1 MAKKKRSGIAWIAA
15 AVAVVVLA
23 AIALG
28 WVLGSRGDEAPPPV
42 ATHGTSGGPVVSS
55 SSVGEETDGICGLPV
70 GDRKV
75 PDVGPDATWELKRGM
90 TIPTSKEYGP
100 GIVKGGDRA
109 CFAHNP
115 MGAVFFALNLPAVDP
130 DKQDL
135 HIKGRKSSSAPSES
149 TAPSSGST
157 VFTVRGFKVDA
168 PSPDR
173 AIVTTAFEVSGQPGY
188 QAITAAYEWS
198 DGDWKG
204 VLDDPS
210 NTTDEAEPLTSL
222 DGFVPWGPK

>member
-1 MAKKKRSGIAWIAA
+1 MAKKKKSGIAWI
-15 AVAVVVLA
+15 VAVVAAVVLA
-23 AIALG
+23 AVALG
-28 WVLGSRGDEAPPPV
+28 WVLGSRGGEDPPV
-42 ATHGTSGGPVVSS
+42 ATQGTSGSHASS
-55 SSVGEETDGICGLPV
+55 SPSEVAEETDGICGLPV

-75 PDVGPDATWELKRGM
+75 PNAGPEATWELKHGM

-100 GIVKGGDRA
+100 GITKDGDRA

-130 DKQDL
+130 DKQGS
-135 HIKGRKSSSAPSES
+135 HIKGGGSSSSPSGS

-204 VLDDPS
+204 VPDDPS